1 MGKIK
6 ISGYFT
12 CKNGLDDRYTLYNDG
27 SVTRVYDKHM
37 YPGGQDLEF
46 TFDAQELKQEIKGI
60 LLDKAN
66 EENKELAKEIL
77 GL

>member
-1 MGKIK
+1 MEKIK
-6 ISGYFT
+6 ISNYFT

-46 TFDAQELKQEIKGI
+46 TFEAKELKQEIKEI
-60 LLDKAN
+60 LLNKSS
-66 EENKELAKEIL
+66 EENIELAKKIL

>member
-37 YPGGQDLEF
+37 YPGVQDLEF